1 MKEVME
7 LTWFFPKT
15 RLSPRYLVRALK
27 FEVISPREKSTTCG
41 GHYSRVISKKAFST
55 RKGRGGK
62 EGVCEESTGAHDSKR
77 EILKNVAQRVSA
89 RKVAF
94 KNDTRKPN
102 TDTPAINLIETNTR
116 VP

>member
-1 MKEVME
+1 MGDITVVSFPRRHSVLGKEGE
-7 LTWFFPKT
+7 
-15 RLSPRYLVRALK
+15 
-27 FEVISPREKSTTCG
+27 
-41 GHYSRVISKKAFST
+41 
-55 RKGRGGK
+55 

-102 TDTPAINLIETNTR
+102 TDTPAINLIEMNTR

>member
-1 MKEVME
+1 MGDITVVSFPRRHSVLGKEGE
-7 LTWFFPKT
+7 
-15 RLSPRYLVRALK
+15 
-27 FEVISPREKSTTCG
+27 
-41 GHYSRVISKKAFST
+41 
-55 RKGRGGK
+55 

-102 TDTPAINLIETNTR
+102 TDTQAINLIETNTR

>member
-1 MKEVME
+1 MGDITVVSFPRRHSVLGKEGE
-7 LTWFFPKT
+7 
-15 RLSPRYLVRALK
+15 
-27 FEVISPREKSTTCG
+27 
-41 GHYSRVISKKAFST
+41 
-55 RKGRGGK
+55 

>member
-1 MKEVME
+1 MGDITVVSFPRRHSVLGKEGE
-7 LTWFFPKT
+7 
-15 RLSPRYLVRALK
+15 
-27 FEVISPREKSTTCG
+27 
-41 GHYSRVISKKAFST
+41 
-55 RKGRGGK
+55 
-62 EGVCEESTGAHDSKR
+62 EGVCEESTGAYDSKR

-102 TDTPAINLIETNTR
+102 TDTQAINLIETNTR

>member
-1 MKEVME
+1 MGDITVVS
-7 LTWFFPKT
+7 FP
-15 RLSPRYLVRALK
+15 RRHSVL
-27 FEVISPREKSTTCG
+27 
-41 GHYSRVISKKAFST
+41 
-55 RKGRGGK
+55 GK
-62 EGVCEESTGAHDSKR
+62 EGEERVCEESTGAHDSKR

-102 TDTPAINLIETNTR
+102 TDTQAINLIEMNTR